1 MNAVPF
7 KIGKQESADS
17 ADIGGPRERR
27 ESTRWM
33 GKVHGRAADIA
44 VPEVA
49 STLT

>member
-17 ADIGGPRERR
+17 ADIGGPR